1 MYIVQHHPNL
11 EMNEQN
17 QSHAYPYTKEKENVG
32 GGGGGVD
39 DIKIKN
45 QTIGIFWE
53 HPLTE
58 FDFFVQ
64 KSKKKIDK
72 YTYDYGRKPIYT
84 WWTMPE

>member
-45 QTIGIFWE
+45 QTIGIF
-53 HPLTE
+53 
-58 FDFFVQ
+58 
-64 KSKKKIDK
+64 
-72 YTYDYGRKPIYT
+72 
-84 WWTMPE
+84 